1 MLKLLL
7 IGNIPCSEL
16 RGIAGFFF
24 FCPGE
29 IILQTITFILISTVC
44 GQKPEGLKSLYSCK
58 SGMELHAIG
67 FKKSGKKMRT

>member
-1 MLKLLL
+1 MPKLLL

-16 RGIAGFFF
+16 CGIACF

-29 IILQTITFILISTVC
+29 IILQTITFILISTAR

-58 SGMELHAIG
+58 SGMEPHAIG
-67 FKKSGKKMRT
+67 LKKGKK